1 MCAFVVNVPLKI
13 EASRELEAR
22 LKESERTGPSTPTI
36 SPPSRHSLPSVCFFP
51 VFRRAFAR
59 IVRRKRISVSSAS
72 PRRRH
77 GAAEP
82 VVAECPFIFIF
93 VAFPRGAVSPYI
105 YLIAPPDPQSRSTIP
120 PSAAVVLSPHLHTSR
135 PRVLCASIIRAV
147 SHPALACPR
156 NN

>member
-1 MCAFVVNVPLKI
+1 MCAFVVNVPLEI
-13 EASRELEAR
+13 EASRGSAIKGIR
-22 LKESERTGPSTPTI
+22 ADRTIRADHLAPASFA
-36 SPPSRHSLPSVCFFP
+36 SFCLLFPPFLGE
-51 VFRRAFAR
+51 FRSHRASQTYLGFLGIAPPP
-59 IVRRKRISVSSAS
+59 
-72 PRRRH
+72 PRGR
-77 GAAEP
+77 GA

-120 PSAAVVLSPHLHTSR
+120 LCRRRPFAALAYSR